1 MGRGLGKNMGG
12 QTLIVVC
19 ALLVFV
25 SVAVVAEAKFTC
37 DVISVEGAQLVLE
50 NCKDGI
56 RRIKPGDTVSITKKR
71 KKKVAEE
78 KKRGY

>member
-1 MGRGLGKNMGG
+1 MKG
-12 QTLIVVC
+12 QTLMVVC

-37 DVISVEGAQLVLE
+37 EVISVEGAQLVLE

-78 KKRGY
+78 KERGY